1 MGRIKNFLTSPAAN
15 AAGFLL
21 AAALLAFSTIGGA
34 RAALSYYSENY
45 STRVQMYDIG
55 VTLQENGKSVSWR
68 NYDTNAADGTWD
80 ESAGVLLADLLPK
93 GEKLKIGT
101 SYREELNVKNTGTI
115 HQYVRVNLYKY
126 WLDKDGNKL
135 RRLSPDVIGL
145 HLANTGTDW
154 LIDKEASTPERTVL
168 YYSRLLKSGKETPL
182 FADSLSIS
190 PMVATKASQETI
202 KEENGCTTIRTTY
215 EYNKAR
221 FCVEA
226 KVDAVQE
233 HNAQDAVWSAWGR
246 RVTVSGGVLSLE

>member
-135 RRLSPDVIGL
+135 RSLSPDLIGL

-168 YYSRLLKSGKETPL
+168 YYSRLLKSGKRPPCLPTACPSAPWWPPKPARKPSKKKTAAPPSAPPTNTTKPGSVWRRKWTRCRSTTPRMPCG
-182 FADSLSIS
+182 APGGAES
-190 PMVATKASQETI
+190 PSAAAS
-202 KEENGCTTIRTTY
+202 
-215 EYNKAR
+215 
-221 FCVEA
+221 
-226 KVDAVQE
+226 
-233 HNAQDAVWSAWGR
+233 
-246 RVTVSGGVLSLE
+246 

>member
-1 MGRIKNFLTSPAAN
+1 MGRIKHFLTSPAAN
-15 AAGFLL
+15 AAGFVL
-21 AAALLAFSTIGGA
+21 AAALLAFSTVGGA

-80 ESAGVLLADLLPK
+80 ESVGVLLTDLLPE
-93 GEKLKIGT
+93 GEKLKVGA
-101 SYREELNVKNTGTI
+101 SYQEELNVKNTGTI
-115 HQYVRVNLYKY
+115 HQYVRVSIYKY
-126 WLDKDGNKL
+126 WLDKDGKKL
-135 RRLSPDVIGL
+135 RSLSPDLISL

-154 LIDKEASTPERTVL
+154 LLDKEASTSERTVL
-168 YYSRLLKSGKETPL
+168 YYSRLLNSGEETPL

-190 PMVATKASQETI
+190 PMVATKVSQETI
-202 KEENGCTTIRTTY
+202 TEENGCTTIRTSY
-215 EYNKAR
+215 EYNGAQ

-233 HNAQDAVWSAWGR
+233 HNAQDAAWSAWGR
-246 RVTVSGGVLSLE
+246 RVTVNDGILSLD